1 MQVYLDNA
9 ATSYPKPDAVVK
21 AVTESLL
28 SAGGNANRSFGAM
41 ALERAVYET
50 RERLCQ
56 FFNFE
61 AVDHVVFT
69 KNITESLNIVLQ
81 GYLQDGDV
89 ALTTSIEHNAVMR
102 PLKFLEQTRNV
113 QIEIV
118 PVSKTGALDFSAL
131 EKALKKKPK
140 LFVATSGSNLT
151 GDFFDLEAVGC
162 LCKRYGVP
170 FFLDGAQR
178 AGVQSIDM
186 AACHID
192 VLAFTGH
199 KSLLGPQGIGGL
211 LIRPEIASQVK
222 PLIYGGTGSAS
233 DSLEQPSLMPDKLEA
248 GTGNLPGILG
258 LNAALGFLMAEGT
271 LERLFAHK
279 VAMIERLQ
287 RGVERLE
294 GITVLGHPNPERR
307 LGVLALDFKTIDNSE
322 MAYLLNKQF
331 NIITRVGMHCAPMAH
346 ETFGS
351 YPQGAVRFSVSY
363 ATTVEEID
371 YTVEAISKILGDEGE
386 SYG

>member
-9 ATSYPKPDAVVK
+9 ATSYPKPDEVVK
-21 AVTESLL
+21 AVTEALL

-50 RERLCQ
+50 RERLCR
-56 FFNFE
+56 FFNFD

-81 GYLQDGDV
+81 GYLREGDHV
-89 ALTTSIEHNAVMR
+89 VTTSIEHNAVMR
-102 PLKFLEQTRNV
+102 PLKFLEQTKTV
-113 QIEIV
+113 QIEMV
-118 PVSKTGALDFSAL
+118 PVSKQGALDFTAL
-131 EKALKKKPK
+131 EEALKKKPK
-140 LFVATSGSNLT
+140 LFIGTSGSNLT
-151 GDFFDLEAVGC
+151 GDFFDLSAIGA
-162 LCKRYGVP
+162 LCKQYDVP
-170 FFLDGAQR
+170 FVLDAAQR
-178 AGVQSIDM
+178 AGVLPIDM
-186 AACHID
+186 KACHID

-211 LIRPEIASQVK
+211 LIQPAFARETT

-233 DSLEQPSLMPDKLEA
+233 DSLEQPTLMPDKLES

-258 LNAALGFLMAEGT
+258 LKAALEFLMDDDVMQRSFE
-271 LERLFAHK
+271 HK
-279 VAMIERLQ
+279 VALIERLQ
-287 RGVERLE
+287 LGVESLT
-294 GITVLGHPNPERR
+294 GITVLGNPCPSKR
-307 LGVLALDFKTIDNSE
+307 LGVLALDFTTIDNSE

-363 ATTVEEID
+363 ATTIEEID
-371 YTVEAISKILGDEGE
+371 YTIEAISKILGDEGA